1 MVDRLAL
8 HAITRKMKKSAVL
21 FRKGDIGTSLYAV
34 CAGAIRISAALALVV
49 QIITFAVARRVTR
62 TNMMVGWG
70 LGTLLRVLTL
80 ALYAFLVVPAI
91 ALPASAALISLV
103 IFLFLSMLVEPLL
116 LAYDR

>member
-1 MVDRLAL
+1 MKPDALFALATTTLIAISYPLLRLGYSTPAD
-8 HAITRKMKKSAVL
+8 AR
-21 FRKGDIGTSLYAV
+21 
-34 CAGAIRISAALALVV
+34 AIRISAALALVV